1 MGALTK
7 LCNFAP
13 IYDTGTMLK
22 DLASRFLRTS
32 FFVVA
37 VLTLHILL
45 GSAASS
51 IADQESA
58 SIETTAHSQAALFAD
73 SSNGIDDF
81 GLTSGGCSLP
91 HTSLARPSSFRTS
104 APNSIAKH
112 VLANWNLLSKTIN
125 RLFFTAERHS
135 IYTGVNYT
143 FSCEYYI
150 FALRKLLI

>member
-1 MGALTK
+1 
-7 LCNFAP
+7 
-13 IYDTGTMLK
+13 MLK
-22 DLASRFLRTS
+22 KLASGFLRTS

-37 VLTLHILL
+37 ILTLHILL
-45 GSAASS
+45 GGAPLPM
-51 IADQESA
+51 DGQESVSA
-58 SIETTAHSQAALFAD
+58 EMPTHSQTALFTD

-81 GLTSGGCSLP
+81 GLTSEGCPLT
-91 HTSLARPSSFRTS
+91 HTSLARPLSCRTN

-112 VLANWNLLSKTIN
+112 VLANWNLLSRTIN
-125 RLFFTAERHS
+125 RLFFTAERHF